1 MSANDKLLAII
12 GLAGL
17 YVAFRVFV
25 FRRKWRRV
33 KSALNQPRPPE
44 P

>member
-1 MSANDKLLAII
+1 MSSEDKLFLIV

-17 YVAFRVFV
+17 YVAFRVFL
-25 FRRKWRRV
+25 FRLRWRRV
-33 KSALNQPRPPE
+33 KSVLNQPRPPE